1 MTELITFFSDYKYY
15 FTVLHLLGFA
25 FGLGGAVIADTL
37 FFRFLN
43 DLKISDKEKEALS
56 IVSMVIFGGLA
67 ILYLSGAALVLSDP
81 ERYLSSS
88 KFLTKLFI
96 VIVITINGVILHKL
110 ITPKLIHIHW
120 HKGHKASYRNIRKLA
135 FACGA
140 VSVISWFT
148 AFILGTVK
156 TIPVSA
162 ITGISIYLAV
172 ITLAIIGSQI
182 AEKIFCKILDWK

>member
-1 MTELITFFSDYKYY
+1 MTEIISFFAEYKY
-15 FTVLHLLGFA
+15 FFVVLHLLGFA
-25 FGLGGAVIADTL
+25 FGLGGAVIADKL

-56 IVSMVIFGGLA
+56 IVSMVIFVGLG
-67 ILYLSGAALVLSDP
+67 ILYLSGTALVLSDP
-81 ERYLSSS
+81 ERYLNSS

-96 VIVITINGVILHKL
+96 VVVITLNGILLHKL

-120 HKGHKASYRNIRKLA
+120 HKGHQAQYRNIRKLA

-148 AFILGTVK
+148 SFILGTVK
-156 TIPVSA
+156 TIPVNT
-162 ITGISIYLAV
+162 IQGISIYLGV
-172 ITLAIIGSQI
+172 IVIAIIGSQF
-182 AEKIFCKILDWK
+182 AEKVFSKVLDWK